1 MQCCCDYVLCTRR
14 KINFYSIPIIRVFES
29 LFVLHLSP
37 LLCHFCHSA
46 VKYTVCSLSRYDA
59 KRAIVRQGQPPH
71 AFYFILSGSGKLKM
85 FILRCL
91 KIDYKV
97 HSCVGYMTFFSTIDK
112 FRFRTRFSPF
122 LAFDFCRFCVVIR
135 VFSSPPQ
142 RPMTSGFEG
151 FSIPEFIHCIYF
163 PILILE
169 KELFSM
175 LSTKQGHYW
184 YHLYNVFGMTQSL
197 TGY

>member
-14 KINFYSIPIIRVFES
+14 IINFYSIPIIRVFES

-46 VKYTVCSLSRYDA
+46 VKYTLCSLSRYDA

-85 FILRCL
+85 FILGCF

-97 HSCVGYMTFFSTIDK
+97 NSCVGYMTFFSTIDK

-122 LAFDFCRFCVVIR
+122 FSVRLLSVLRGHSG
-135 VFSSPPQ
+135 FSSPSQ
-142 RPMTSGFEG
+142 LPMTSDFEG
-151 FSIPEFIHCIYF
+151 FSIPDFIHYIYF

-169 KELFSM
+169 RERQYFP
-175 LSTKQGHYW
+175 
-184 YHLYNVFGMTQSL
+184 F
-197 TGY
+197 